1 MPNPVSY
8 LRSLA
13 AHLSSD
19 ALGLQDGDT
28 IPSAQ
33 QCADAIGAERRTVQR
48 LFKDLKQAGAL
59 ADGEHHTASPRVMLM
74 DRLRDLATEEGDA
87 HFRGVLAESRP
98 KPVSAEAWGEVL
110 GRLDTLGGHLS
121 ETLSDLASHTEA
133 LAPLPQVIGAIPG
146 MVREAVREV
155 VEDVVRRVLSEVF
168 AAAPAPAPKIVRQK
182 IQTSPGVNPYV
193 TLLGGRMSSRE
204 LSEKLGISAESARR
218 YAKGTR
224 TAPLE
229 VEQLAQRL
237 CEDLKIE

>member
-133 LAPLPQVIGAIPG
+133 LAALPQVMAALPG
-146 MVREAVREV
+146 LVEAA
-155 VEDVVRRVLSEVF
+155 VERALASRFGVAKATPR
-168 AAAPAPAPKIVRQK
+168 AAPKPVRQK
-182 IQTSPGVNPYV
+182 VQTADGGTNEHVAK
-193 TLLGGRMSSRE
+193 LGGRMSTRE
-204 LSEKLGISAESARR
+204 LGDRLGISTESARR
-218 YAKGTR
+218 YANGTR
-224 TAPLE
+224 TAPAE
-229 VEQLAQRL
+229 IEELAQRL
-237 CEDLKIE
+237 CEDLKID

>member
-13 AHLSSD
+13 AYLSSD

-33 QCADAIGAERRTVQR
+33 KCADAIGAERRTVQR
-48 LFKDLKQAGAL
+48 LFGDLKKGGAL

-98 KPVSAEAWGEVL
+98 KPVSTEAWGEVL

-133 LAPLPQVIGAIPG
+133 LAALPQVMAALPG
-146 MVREAVREV
+146 LVEAA
-155 VEDVVRRVLSEVF
+155 VERALARYFGDR
-168 AAAPAPAPKIVRQK
+168 APAPQRVRQK
-182 IQTSPGVNPYV
+182 TQTAD
-193 TLLGGRMSSRE
+193 GGTNQHVAKMGRRMSSRE
-204 LSEKLGISAESARR
+204 LGVRLGISTESARR
-218 YAKGTR
+218 YANGTR
-224 TAPLE
+224 TAPAE
-229 VEQLAQRL
+229 IEELAQRL
-237 CEDLKIE
+237 CEDLKID